1 MIPERHDMMNGLDK
15 VEKNAKSSKF
25 FRLLNDP
32 ISYCYAILFREVFYK
47 LHKTPVLKTANTFF
61 GKPMKVLLPSST
73 DIFITGGKSHHSEI
87 RLAKYLIQNLPKDAV
102 FVDVGAHYG
111 YFTLL
116 ASMLVGTKGHVYAFE
131 PSPATFKILSIN
143 AQNQGNISIVNKA
156 VSNVR
161 EDIIFFEFPNQY
173 SEYNSMN
180 NNQFKNQSWYSK
192 NKPKEFTIASEVLT
206 DFLISNQINAEFIK
220 IDVEGNEHN
229 VLKGLE
235 GYLMDHSPIIIM
247 EYLLNEQSHYADAE
261 SSLKVMG
268 YMPHIILD
276 NGQADIV
283 TNVKEYMEQ
292 CNSESDNIVF
302 IRLNN

>member
-47 LHKTPVLKTANTFF
+47 LHKTPVLKTAKTFF
-61 GKPMKVLLPSST
+61 GTPMHVLLPSST

-87 RLAKYLIQNLPKDAV
+87 RLARYLIQNLSKDAV

-116 ASMLVGTKGHVYAFE
+116 ASKLVGTNGHVYAFE

-156 VSNVR
+156 VSNIH
-161 EDIIFFEFPNQY
+161 EDIVFFEFPNQY

-180 NNQFKNQSWYSK
+180 NDQFKNQSWYNN

-206 DFLISNQINAEFIK
+206 EFFNSNQVNAAYIK
-220 IDVEGNEHN
+220 IDVEGNELN
-229 VLKGLE
+229 VMKGLE
-235 GYLMDHSPIIIM
+235 RYLLDHSPIIIM

-261 SSLKVMG
+261 SLLRAMG
-268 YMPHIILD
+268 YKPHIITD
-276 NGQADIV
+276 NGRTDIV
-283 TNVKEYMEQ
+283 TNVKEYMER
-292 CNSESDNIVF
+292 CNSNSDNIVF
-302 IRLNN
+302 VRLNN